1 MGGGRGRIEA
11 GQSGSL
17 EGGGE
22 DESRG
27 SLCVWGGVPV
37 NHSMMDH
44 DVSG

>member
-27 SLCVWGGVPV
+27 SLCVWEGFQ
-37 NHSMMDH
+37 
-44 DVSG
+44 